1 MTFHDGARLA
11 TTAVVAAAL
20 HEAVVL
26 SAPPMNA
33 PTRVAG
39 ETLDAATLWR
49 HLQRLVERVT
59 AALEGETVVDDSL
72 DIVVELLGADRGL
85 VLLEQEN
92 GTTLAIN
99 ARGPRRALDPAEREE
114 MSRTI
119 IRRAMDS
126 DEVVVWN
133 AAEQP
138 LDSAS
143 VLALGIHGAMAAPLR
158 ARGLPRGVLYV
169 DFRGGKL
176 SVDAAQRE
184 FFMAAVAVLGG
195 MIDQASV
202 TRVARDR
209 LSAAQ
214 SHVTE
219 ARRTPPLDSLLRAPG
234 MRRVRADVELA
245 LAGDSPVLVLGESG
259 TGKTL
264 VAQAIAEASRRTPI
278 VRIVLGG
285 SDDLNTI
292 TSELFG
298 HERGSFSGAT
308 TKRIGLVE
316 YAHGGTLLLDEI
328 LNLPPHAQKLLL
340 DFTQFGT
347 YRPLGY
353 DKAEPKRAAVRLVA
367 ATNGDM
373 KGAIREGRFR
383 EDLYY
388 RLAGITIRL
397 PPLRDRREDVP
408 ALAESSIRSADPS
421 REWTLSLELRRHLA
435 SLSYGWP
442 GNVRELEWTIR
453 RARDRAVVRDPS
465 AKEIELDDFGETGG
479 AESVR
484 GADVLGALAGSG
496 PDAWQQLQ
504 ELKEKLDER
513 EVEILRGALA
523 RHDGVVAHA
532 AKELGI
538 ARTTLAGRVEALG
551 LARK

>member
-1 MTFHDGARLA
+1 MDPQPRT
-11 TTAVVAAAL
+11 
-20 HEAVVL
+20 
-26 SAPPMNA
+26 P
-33 PTRVAG
+33 G
-39 ETLDAATLWR
+39 EKLDAATLWR

-59 AALEGETVVDDSL
+59 AALEGETAVDDSL

-85 VLLEQEN
+85 VLLEQED

-99 ARGPRRALDPAEREE
+99 ARGPKRALDPAEREE

-119 IRRAMDS
+119 LRRAMEAD
-126 DEVVVWN
+126 DVVVWN

-138 LDSAS
+138 LDSVS
-143 VLALGIHGAMAAPLR
+143 VLALGIGAAMAAPLR

-169 DFRGGKL
+169 DFRSAKL
-176 SVDAAQRE
+176 AVDPAQRE

-234 MRRVRADVELA
+234 MKRVRADVELA

-298 HERGSFSGAT
+298 HERGSFSGAS

-328 LNLPPHAQKLLL
+328 LNLPSHAQKLLL

-353 DKAEPKRAAVRLVA
+353 EKAEPKRASVRLVA

-373 KGAIREGRFR
+373 KAAIREGRFR

-388 RLAGITIRL
+388 RLAGVTLRL
-397 PPLRDRREDVP
+397 PPLRDRREDIP

-421 REWTLSLELRRHLA
+421 RAWTLSLELRRHLA

-453 RARDRAVVRDPS
+453 RARDRAVVRD
-465 AKEIELDDFGETGG
+465 AGATEIDLDDFGDSGG

-484 GADVLGALAGSG
+484 GPAVLEVLTGAAG
-496 PDAWQQLQ
+496 PDAWKQLQ
-504 ELKEKLDER
+504 ELREKLDER
-513 EVEILRGALA
+513 EVEILRAALA
-523 RHDGVVAHA
+523 RHDGVIAHA

-538 ARTTLAGRVEALG
+538 ARTTLSGRVEALG
-551 LARK
+551 LGRK